1 MRLPKYLLLFVL
13 FVPFQCQAQGETGS
27 VGQTGQPG
35 ARTLQL
41 GLKQAVD
48 LALGPEGNA
57 RVQIAEEMIRQAES
71 RAAQS
76 RAALLPNLDA
86 SVGQQSLT
94 RNLEAVGLRF
104 QLPIPGFAFPR
115 LVGPFNVFDAR
126 ATISQ
131 SVFDLSSIRRFQASR
146 AGVSQAEAEKEFAQD
161 QVRSLVARA
170 YVGAL
175 RAQATVE
182 TARANVDLSEAL
194 LRQANDL
201 KTAGTGTGIEV
212 TRARVQLAN
221 ARQAALVAENE
232 LRKADLQLM
241 RTVGLDLDVA
251 VELTERLAMLPV
263 KPVTAQEAIQTALE
277 SRADWKAEQKR
288 LQSAELM
295 QRATRAERLPSLG
308 VFGDYGSIGSSID
321 HAIPTR
327 TYGFTVRVPVFD
339 GGRRDARRAE
349 SASQL
354 RQEHVQI
361 RDLRA
366 QIELDVR
373 LALDSL
379 KSAEDQVKVAEE
391 GLALA
396 ENELAQ
402 AQRRY
407 QAGMTS
413 GIEVTDAQT
422 RLERARENRIA
433 ALFNYNQARI
443 DLGAATGT
451 IGAMIQ

>member
-1 MRLPKYLLLFVL
+1 MRLLQCLLLFVF
-13 FVPFQCQAQGETGS
+13 FVPLPCRAQGEAGS
-27 VGQTGQPG
+27 AGRSKQPA
-35 ARTLQL
+35 ARTLPL
-41 GLKQAVD
+41 GLKQAVE

-57 RVQIAEEMIRQAES
+57 RIQIAEEMIRQAQA

-76 RAALLPNLDA
+76 RAALLPNVDA
-86 SVGQQSLT
+86 SVGQQSVT
-94 RNLEAVGLRF
+94 RNLEAVGLTFR
-104 QLPIPGFAFPR
+104 LPIPGFAFPR
-115 LVGPFNVFDAR
+115 LVGPFDIFDAR

-131 SVFDLSSIRRFQASR
+131 TVFDFSSIRRFQASR
-146 AGVSQAEAEKEFAQD
+146 AGVSQAEAERAYAQD
-161 QVRSLVARA
+161 QVRTIVARA
-170 YVGAL
+170 YVAAQ

-182 TARANVDLSEAL
+182 TTRADIELSEAL
-194 LRQANDL
+194 LRQASDL

-212 TRARVQLAN
+212 TRTRVQLAN

-232 LRKADLQLM
+232 LRKADFQLL
-241 RTVGLDLDVA
+241 RAVGLDLDVA
-251 VELTERLAMLPV
+251 VELTERLVLQPV
-263 KPVTAQEAIQTALE
+263 KAVTAQEALKTALE
-277 SRADWKAEQKR
+277 SRADWRAEQKR
-288 LQSAELM
+288 LQALELI
-295 QRATRAERLPSLG
+295 QSATRAERLPSLG
-308 VFGDYGSIGSSID
+308 VFGDYGSIGSGIG

-327 TYGFTVRVPVFD
+327 TYGFLVRVPVFD

-349 SASQL
+349 SASQF
-354 RQEHVQI
+354 RQERAQG

-379 KSAEDQVKVAEE
+379 RSAEEQVKVAEE

-407 QAGMTS
+407 SAGMTS

-443 DLGAATGT
+443 DLGMATGT
-451 IGAMIQ
+451 ISAMIQ

>member
-1 MRLPKYLLLFVL
+1 
-13 FVPFQCQAQGETGS
+13 
-27 VGQTGQPG
+27 
-35 ARTLQL
+35 
-41 GLKQAVD
+41 
-48 LALGPEGNA
+48 
-57 RVQIAEEMIRQAES
+57 
-71 RAAQS
+71 
-76 RAALLPNLDA
+76 
-86 SVGQQSLT
+86 
-94 RNLEAVGLRF
+94 
-104 QLPIPGFAFPR
+104 
-115 LVGPFNVFDAR
+115 
-126 ATISQ
+126 
-131 SVFDLSSIRRFQASR
+131 
-146 AGVSQAEAEKEFAQD
+146 
-161 QVRSLVARA
+161 
-170 YVGAL
+170 
-175 RAQATVE
+175 
-182 TARANVDLSEAL
+182 
-194 LRQANDL
+194 
-201 KTAGTGTGIEV
+201 
-212 TRARVQLAN
+212 
-221 ARQAALVAENE
+221 
-232 LRKADLQLM
+232 
-241 RTVGLDLDVA
+241 
-251 VELTERLAMLPV
+251 
-263 KPVTAQEAIQTALE
+263 
-277 SRADWKAEQKR
+277 
-288 LQSAELM
+288 LM